1 LEDSFQVALT
11 ELKSYPW
18 KSRNYG
24 TTVVL
29 GLGLLIHN
37 CWSAQELEQPEDGE
51 QRVAPKFLYL
61 SLLGVQ
67 QVERVFAEVD
77 GICSQLDQV
86 ILAEPAVG
94 GESVDEEARKRK
106 EEEEMRHAQVEK
118 RRQKEEQ
125 TRQDEERQRCEE
137 EQRQEEEKR
146 QEEQ

>member
-1 LEDSFQVALT
+1 M
-11 ELKSYPW
+11 
-18 KSRNYG
+18 
-24 TTVVL
+24 
-29 GLGLLIHN
+29 
-37 CWSAQELEQPEDGE
+37 EQPEDGE
-51 QRVAPKFLYL
+51 QRVAPEFLYS
-61 SLLGVQ
+61 SLLGVW

-77 GICSQLDQV
+77 GICSRLDQV

-118 RRQKEEQ
+118 RRQEEEQ
-125 TRQDEERQRCEE
+125 TRQDEERQRREE